1 MLTVPAPRK
10 RVLMGVNGNIN
21 VRSLHSRALVLHNA
35 DSYALNVQNRAIRK
49 DRLIRRHGYA
59 RLYRL
64 AAGCDSVTLS
74 ADMRVLLCAI
84 GRAKKHSCIFQ
95 LNLSVGQSIKAKL
108 HRIYNLFVLYCP
120 VDPVLR
126 PACVNVPLRFKV
138 SDPAFQHTSLC
149 TVDDFSGTDQS

>member
-1 MLTVPAPRK
+1 MSTYQNPHLMLTVPAPRQ
-10 RVLMGVNGNIN
+10 RVLMGINCNIN

-35 DSYALNVQNRAIRK
+35 DSYTLNVQNRAIRK

-74 ADMRVLLCAI
+74 ADMRVLLCAVS
-84 GRAKKHSCIFQ
+84 RAEKHSCIFQ
-95 LNLSVGQSIKAKL
+95 LNFPIGQSIKAKL

-126 PACVNVPLRFKV
+126 PACINVPLRFKV
-138 SDPAFQHTSLC
+138 SDPAF
-149 TVDDFSGTDQS
+149 